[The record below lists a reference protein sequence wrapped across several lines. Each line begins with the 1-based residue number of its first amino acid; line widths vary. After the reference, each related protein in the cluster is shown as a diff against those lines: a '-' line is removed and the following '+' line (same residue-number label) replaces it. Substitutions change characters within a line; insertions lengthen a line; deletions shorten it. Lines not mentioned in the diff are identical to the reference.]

1 METHQSYYF
10 TLETFKVVW
19 DGVAK
24 KALKLG
30 PTINGSLSNN
40 LFDRKLVTH
49 LPVLQSETLSDQKNK
64 LIVCFTVYLGLIR
77 HTDRQRRRRGTC
89 HPIIIN
95 SGTMIR
101 LMMSHLGLIHY
112 LHTIID
118 NFSSA
123 FPVSFDRSKTSS
135 LRVIIGFCPRAP
147 TSSFHRYAHACS
159 CTLPFPLAP
168 NRSRSRN
175 WAVVRFIL
183 VVTASSNLRY
193 SLRSSNRL

>member
-1 METHQSYYF
+1 MDRCRIIFSIATSLRTCLYCKRRGTASVQNNKTNCF
-10 TLETFKVVW
+10 TL
-19 DGVAK
+19 
-24 KALKLG
+24 
-30 PTINGSLSNN
+30 
-40 LFDRKLVTH
+40 
-49 LPVLQSETLSDQKNK
+49 
-64 LIVCFTVYLGLIR
+64 YLGLIR
-77 HTDRQRRRRGTC
+77 HTDRQRRRRGTPC

-95 SGTMIR
+95 SGTVIR
-101 LMMSHLGLIHY
+101 LMTHLGLIHH

-123 FPVSFDRSKTSS
+123 FPVGFDRSKTSS
-135 LRVIIGFCPRAP
+135 PRVIIGFCPRAP

-183 VVTASSNLRY
+183 IVTASSNLRY
-193 SLRSSNRL
+193 SLRSSNEWMDG